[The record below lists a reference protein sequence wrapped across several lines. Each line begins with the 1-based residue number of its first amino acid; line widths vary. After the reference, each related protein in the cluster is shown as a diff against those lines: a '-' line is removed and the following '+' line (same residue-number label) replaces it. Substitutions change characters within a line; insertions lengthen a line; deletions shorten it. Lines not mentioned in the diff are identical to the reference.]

1 MREITSHKVNGLNE
15 ALSIKVLDEPGSGG
29 ACHLYKITGADP
41 DTNPSEGKDYERYGR
56 SAFATTM
63 ILFQNGP
70 IAEAGVNG
78 ISQEALLAIVKDRLE
93 GFQSGQYA
101 CDANQKALE
110 AVNAAIHHLH
120 SRTVERTE
128 RGVEGTSAV

>member
-15 ALSIKVLDEPGSGG
+15 ALDIKVLDEPGSGG
-29 ACHLYKITGADP
+29 ACHKYVIYHGHD
-41 DTNPSEGKDYERYGR
+41 
-56 SAFATTM
+56 AFNEELNASVAAH
-63 ILFQNGP
+63 ISFQDGP

-110 AVNAAIHHLH
+110 AINAAIHHLH